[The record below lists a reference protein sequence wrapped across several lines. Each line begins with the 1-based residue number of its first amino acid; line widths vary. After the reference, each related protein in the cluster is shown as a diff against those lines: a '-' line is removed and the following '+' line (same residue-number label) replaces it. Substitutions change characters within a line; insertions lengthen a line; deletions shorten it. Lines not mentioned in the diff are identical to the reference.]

1 MTSVCSPRERS
12 GSAMKLFGNA
22 LTAQRQP
29 MLANAALAIAFGAT
43 IGLDLLLIPR
53 YGGVGAAWAS
63 TLAYTAGGIA
73 VAVHLQPGAPGAGSR
88 LRSAPRRSRPAVGE
102 PPRAKRAPTE
112 VIGDGPRKPR
122 GDRDGDRRRLPTPAD
137 AGAAQRRQTS
147 GDTSSCCRLTST
159 TRRSRSARRSRARA
173 GRALESTS

>member
-1 MTSVCSPRERS
+1 
-12 GSAMKLFGNA
+12 MKLFGNA

-73 VAVHLQPGAPGAGSR
+73 VAVIFSRALRAGSR

-102 PPRAKRAPTE
+102 PPRAKRA
-112 VIGDGPRKPR
+112 GSD
-122 GDRDGDRRRLPTPAD
+122 
-137 AGAAQRRQTS
+137 
-147 GDTSSCCRLTST
+147 
-159 TRRSRSARRSRARA
+159 
-173 GRALESTS
+173 

>member
-1 MTSVCSPRERS
+1 
-12 GSAMKLFGNA
+12 MKLFGNA

-73 VAVHLQPGAPGAGSR
+73 VAVIFSR
-88 LRSAPRRSRPAVGE
+88 ALRVRE
-102 PPRAKRAPTE
+102 PTSFRAPA
-112 VIGDGPRKPR
+112 ISAGC
-122 GDRDGDRRRLPTPAD
+122 RRA
-137 AGAAQRRQTS
+137 
-147 GDTSSCCRLTST
+147 
-159 TRRSRSARRSRARA
+159 SARAD
-173 GRALESTS
+173 GLD